1 VTERELR
8 ELVEPLTQRHI
19 VTGDVRK
26 FRGRLKTAL
35 ADDPDLVGLLRWAYS
50 QKREHEG
57 LVREARKK
65 THSPLPEANALYWQ
79 IVHDE
84 GGLVHTYGLVIEEIE
99 KVVRLTDGGYEW
111 TD

>member
-35 ADDPDLVGLLRWAYS
+35 ADDPDLVWLLRWCVEASPWHPYH
-50 QKREHEG
+50 HE
-57 LVREARKK
+57 VA
-65 THSPLPEANALYWQ
+65 HY
-79 IVHDE
+79 
-84 GGLVHTYGLVIEEIE
+84 IEDTFH
-99 KVVRLTDGGYEW
+99 VRLTDDGYEW
-111 TD
+111 TDE